1 MSLGTTAAPT
11 WWLSYPS
18 AGARAVRGPYG
29 ELSADYKHV
38 LDRLWKQNAGMTTRQ
53 ERS

>member
-1 MSLGTTAAPT
+1 MTKEALKASK
-11 WWLSYPS
+11 S
-18 AGARAVRGPYG
+18 ARL

-38 LDRLWKQNAGMTTRQ
+38 LDRLWKINAGMVTRR